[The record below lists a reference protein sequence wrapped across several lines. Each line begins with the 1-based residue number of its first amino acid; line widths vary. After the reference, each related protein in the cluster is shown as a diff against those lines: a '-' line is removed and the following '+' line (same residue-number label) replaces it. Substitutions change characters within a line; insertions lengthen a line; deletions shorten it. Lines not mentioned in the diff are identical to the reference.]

1 MEFSNLQFFSRE
13 KTGNCSTRTAESSST
28 ISHHGQKH
36 ECYIVN
42 NICWASFFIAV
53 VLQVANAGVQSYI
66 ATNPQNSIQSLG
78 SHLELFY
85 PF

>member
-1 MEFSNLQFFSRE
+1 MEFSSFQFFSRE
-13 KTGNCSTRTAESSST
+13 ETGNGNTKTAEFSST
-28 ISHHGQKH
+28 ISHHGQKY
-36 ECYIVN
+36 ESYIVY

-53 VLQVANAGVQSYI
+53 LLQVANTSVQSYI